1 MKAGIVWLK
10 LVAATSLVAITAG
23 CGSPEATSLLLGL
36 AVNSYLKNA
45 DVLCDLNKNGLAD
58 PGEATTKT
66 ADGTGGTTVGQFSLP
81 GGCVGQIVITGG
93 INVDTGLPFEGK
105 MIAPSGSK
113 VVTAAT
119 TLVAAGATES
129 QAKDALGI
137 AANID
142 LLNTD
147 PAAVA
152 GNNLANKDLYVRT
165 KAVQQILTQAGTAIG
180 GLDSATDAPSTTSAY
195 GRSASALV
203 SQLGLSGKLITTNG
217 ANLTVDLVTLE
228 KSIEAGANAQKAV
241 NTSIGSV
248 NSKSLGVV
256 SAGTLKSQAEGFL
269 AAQPATSA
277 DAKNLTGVLGADRTL
292 ATQVSSI
299 KDLLTSTTQASD
311 ASLRAVGAA
320 IAQVA
325 PSSAAPVDPN
335 VAAQGLIAL
344 NVAKANAYQEAG
356 LPFDPKVS
364 FPYFYNSVN
373 GSFYEFVSFSGAK
386 SYADLQATANS
397 KSYAGRKGHIAA
409 VLSEQENLF
418 LSGAIGKAKT
428 ATPATVANLSWI
440 ISGSCNSYNSLSGV
454 CFSFIISDGPSLGR
468 AISSIRNG
476 NHPLVQ
482 IVPQGSY
489 ANWAPGL
496 GFDGGNFFVSLGS
509 GGFWS
514 NVGSGG
520 GTTGFFPGEKWG
532 IIVQYERSPISSTGQ
547 VVK

>member
-1 MKAGIVWLK
+1 MRSNLVWLK
-10 LVAATSLVAITAG
+10 VLASTLLVGVTAG

-45 DVLCDLNKNGLAD
+45 DVLCDLNKNGVPD

-81 GGCVGQIVITGG
+81 GGCAGQIVITGG
-93 INVDTGLPFEGK
+93 INVDTGLPFTGK
-105 MIAPSGSK
+105 MIAPPVSK

-137 AANID
+137 AANVD

-147 PAAVA
+147 PAAVT
-152 GNNLANKDLYVRT
+152 GSTLSNKDLYSRT
-165 KAVQQILTQAGTAIG
+165 KAVQQILTQASTSIG
-180 GLDSATDAPSTTSAY
+180 GLDSASSATANTSAY
-195 GRSASALV
+195 ATSASALV
-203 SQLGLSGKLITTNG
+203 NQLGTSGKLISTNG
-217 ANLTVDLVTLE
+217 ANLSVDLATLE
-228 KSIEAGANAQKAV
+228 KSIQAAADAQKTG
-241 NTSIGSV
+241 NTSIGNV

-335 VAAQGLIAL
+335 VAAQALIAL
-344 NVAKANAYQEAG
+344 NAAKATAYQEAG

-364 FPYFYNSVN
+364 FPYFYSSSN
-373 GSFYEFVSFSGAK
+373 GSFYEFVLFTGTKA
-386 SYADLQATANS
+386 YAELQTLANS
-397 KSYAGRKGHIAA
+397 KTYAGRKGHLAA
-409 VLSEQENLF
+409 ILSAEENKVLDAAISSF
-418 LSGAIGKAKT
+418 STKDGFAGKRWIVSGKCA
-428 ATPATVANLSWI
+428 PFSSVNPNCQSWI
-440 ISGSCNSYNSLSGV
+440 IV
-454 CFSFIISDGPSLGR
+454 DGPSNGR
-468 AISSIRNG
+468 TISTVAVTPAGSFTMLT
-476 NHPLVQ
+476 PA
-482 IVPQGSY
+482 GSY
-489 ANWAPGL
+489 SNWY
-496 GFDGGNFFVSLGS
+496 
-509 GGFWS
+509 
-514 NVGSGG
+514 
-520 GTTGFFPGEKWG
+520 PGEGFGTEAYIELNYYKGGLWNNVSAPFDSG
-532 IIVQYERSPISSTGQ
+532 VFGYVVQYD
-547 VVK
+547 K